1 MKLFLLV
8 SVALEMLTQGYILQ
22 TMVFML

>member
-8 SVALEMLTQGYILQ
+8 SVALEMLTQAFVLQ
-22 TMVFML
+22 IIVFML